1 MINEE
6 NLPGSFQHRAAANYS
21 HIKGWGIDADIKN
34 DPTYPIKK
42 RTDEE
47 QLGYSWD
54 RPEEQPLSVELL
66 VSNERKNLPAVFG
79 TTLPPSGLS
88 GALRRFAFKFSE
100 SDYAHWLPLMLA
112 DRIGVAEGIID
123 DLAKG
128 HIPNIF
134 QEKGW
139 GAELKYNRK
148 QFILK
153 AAATVAVTAAI
164 TAILLSKRKKNK

>member
-6 NLPGSFQHRAAANYS
+6 NLPGSFQERSAANFS

-34 DPTYPIKK
+34 DPTYPMKN

-47 QLGYSWD
+47 QLGYSWE
-54 RPEEQPLSVELL
+54 RPEQQPESVELL

-79 TTLPPSGLS
+79 TTLPPTGLS
-88 GALRRFAFKFSE
+88 GAIRRFAFKYSE

-112 DRIGVAEGIID
+112 DRIGVVEGIVD
-123 DLAKG
+123 DLSRG

-134 QEKGW
+134 KEKGW
-139 GAELKYNRK
+139 GAELRYNRK
-148 QFILK
+148 NFILK

-164 TAILLSKRKKNK
+164 TAILLSKRKKDK